1 MKKVVFIQ
9 YPVLLF
15 DGRQSIDAAV
25 FSWFYTVEGYLPEQ
39 NILKRGKDM
48 KKFLAIVLALTLI
61 LSLGVT
67 AFADDIKVAFSQI
80 GQESDWRTANTD
92 SIKGTIEGH
101 DGWTLIY
108 DDAQQIQENQIK
120 ALRNFITQG
129 VDYIL
134 FTGVVETGWD
144 EVLAEVNEAEIPLIL
159 IDRMP
164 DCADKIDYVAAF
176 GGDFVEEGRRQVA
189 WAGEYLKSLGRGDE
203 EVAVAIMEGTTGSGA
218 QVGRTEGNLA
228 ALEEYP
234 NMKLVAQQS
243 GNFTRTEGQAV
254 MEAWLKSVDKIDVL
268 IVQNDDMGLGA
279 IDAIKAAGLVPGKDI
294 IIVGCDSVKAAFEA
308 IVAGEMNCTVECT
321 PLYGPF
327 VEKTIEALEA
337 GETFE
342 KTILHPEEGVYDCVG
357 GIDLGTVTSVLA
369 ADVIDS
375 RVY

>member
-1 MKKVVFIQ
+1 MKKI
-9 YPVLLF
+9 
-15 DGRQSIDAAV
+15 
-25 FSWFYTVEGYLPEQ
+25 
-39 NILKRGKDM
+39 
-48 KKFLAIVLALTLI
+48 LALVLVLVMMAS
-61 LSLGVT
+61 LSIT
-67 AFADDIKVAFSQI
+67 AYADDIKVAFSQI

-92 SIKGTIEGH
+92 SIKGTIEAH

-108 DDAQQIQENQIK
+108 DDAQQKQENQIK

-189 WAGEYLKSLGRGDE
+189 WAGEYLKSIGRGDE

-228 ALEEYP
+228 ALKEYP

-308 IVAGEMNCTVECT
+308 IVAGEMNATIECT

-342 KTILHPEEGVYDCVG
+342 KSILHPEEGVYDCVG

>member
-1 MKKVVFIQ
+1 MKKI
-9 YPVLLF
+9 
-15 DGRQSIDAAV
+15 
-25 FSWFYTVEGYLPEQ
+25 
-39 NILKRGKDM
+39 
-48 KKFLAIVLALTLI
+48 LAIALVLTLV
-61 LSLGVT
+61 LSLSVT

-108 DDAQQIQENQIK
+108 DDAQQKQENQIK

-203 EVAVAIMEGTTGSGA
+203 EVAVAIMEGTTG
-218 QVGRTEGNLA
+218 
-228 ALEEYP
+228 
-234 NMKLVAQQS
+234 
-243 GNFTRTEGQAV
+243 QAV

-337 GETFE
+337 GETFD

>member
-1 MKKVVFIQ
+1 MKKI
-9 YPVLLF
+9 
-15 DGRQSIDAAV
+15 
-25 FSWFYTVEGYLPEQ
+25 
-39 NILKRGKDM
+39 
-48 KKFLAIVLALTLI
+48 LAIALVLTLV
-61 LSLGVT
+61 LSLSVT

-108 DDAQQIQENQIK
+108 DDAQQKQ
-120 ALRNFITQG
+120 
-129 VDYIL
+129 IL

-337 GETFE
+337 GETFD